1 MYTKIS
7 KSVQCLQNV
16 HFHLETF
23 VDSLTQVYTVI
34 GVYLSD
40 PLSKAYKLLLHN
52 DNFDLVNTLS
62 ISYILIPI
70 CLGDL

>member
-23 VDSLTQVYTVI
+23 VDSLTQVYTAI

-40 PLSKAYKLLLHN
+40 PLSKAYELLLHN
-52 DNFDLVNTLS
+52 DKFDLVKYTFNFLHPTSHLF
-62 ISYILIPI
+62 
-70 CLGDL
+70 G